1 MTGQCWNRSLSYVRR
16 LTAVL
21 GLCAAAVLAAACPS
35 PTKPT
40 PVPPE
45 APVIACPVAQGVL
58 SNDNAEV
65 TVSYPKP
72 VTTGGAAPVTTTCT
86 PGIGASFPVGTTT
99 VTCTATDAQSRAAS
113 CAFPVTVQ
121 PALKLN
127 ASAVLA
133 FGDSITEG
141 KVASL
146 QELFTLSGVGC
157 GVFGTPTSYPS
168 VLNSRFLAQYPTQ
181 ALSATNCGWGG
192 EEAVEGVVRLPT
204 GLATGSYDV
213 VLLMEGANDLS
224 ALQSGTQTN
233 AVNVIANA
241 IVTMIKTARSGRTV
255 FVGTLTP
262 QRPGG
267 KRASRPE
274 WVQPVNDR
282 LRTVVPQE
290 GAVLVDT
297 WQALGGTPDPYVDFD
312 GLHLTVAGYAKVADA
327 FLSAMRTKL
336 ETKVTQ

>member
-1 MTGQCWNRSLSYVRR
+1 MTGQSWNRPLSYVRR
-16 LTAVL
+16 VATAIGVS
-21 GLCAAAVLAAACPS
+21 AAAVLAAGCSS

-40 PVPPE
+40 PPTA
-45 APVIACPVAQGVL
+45 APAISCPVAQSVV
-58 SNDNAEV
+58 SADNKAV
-65 TVSYPKP
+65 AVFYPKP
-72 VTTGGAAPVTTTCT
+72 STTGGAAPVTTTCT
-86 PGIGASFPVGTTT
+86 PDIGASFPLGTTT
-99 VTCTATDAQSRAAS
+99 VTCTASDAQSRTAS

-141 KVASL
+141 KPGSL
-146 QELFTLSGVGC
+146 LNAFELSGVGC
-157 GVFGTPTSYPS
+157 PFGTPTSYPS

-181 ALSATNCGWGG
+181 SLSAKNCGWGG
-192 EEAVEGVVRLPT
+192 EEAVEGVTRLPT

-224 ALQSGTQTN
+224 ALRNGTQAT
-233 AVNVIANA
+233 AVNTIANA
-241 IVTMIKTARSGRTV
+241 VVSMIRTARQGRTV

-267 KRASRPE
+267 KAPRPE
-274 WVQPVNDR
+274 WVEPVNDR
-282 LRTVVPQE
+282 LRAVVPAE

-297 WQALGGTPDPYVDFD
+297 WQALGGSPDPYVDFD

-327 FLSAMRTKL
+327 FFAAIRTKL
-336 ETKVTQ
+336 ETRVSP

>member
-1 MTGQCWNRSLSYVRR
+1 MAVPARKSAICLLQSALLFSLS
-16 LTAVL
+16 
-21 GLCAAAVLAAACPS
+21 CSS

-40 PVPPE
+40 PVPSA
-45 APVIACPVAQGVL
+45 APAITCPVAQGVL
-58 SNDNAEV
+58 SADNAAV
-65 TVSYPKP
+65 AVFYPKP
-72 VTTGGAAPVTTTCT
+72 STTGGAAPVTTSCT
-86 PGIGASFPVGTTT
+86 PDIGASFPIGTTT
-99 VTCTATDAQSRAAS
+99 VACTATDAQSRTAS
-113 CAFPVTVQ
+113 CVFPITVQ

-141 KVASL
+141 KPGSL
-146 QELFTLSGVGC
+146 LSVLELTGVGC
-157 GVFGTPTSYPS
+157 PFGTPTSYPS
-168 VLNSRFLAQYPTQ
+168 VLNSRFIAAYPTQ
-181 ALSATNCGWGG
+181 TLSAKNCGWGG
-192 EEAVEGVVRLPT
+192 EEAVEGVTRLPT

-224 ALQSGTQTN
+224 ALSNGTQAN
-233 AVNVIANA
+233 AVNTIANA
-241 IVTMIKTARSGRTV
+241 MVAMIRTARQGRTV

-267 KRASRPE
+267 KAPRPE

-282 LRTVVPQE
+282 LRSVVPAE

-297 WQALGGTPDPYVDFD
+297 WQALGGAPDPYVDLD

-327 FLSAMRTKL
+327 FFTAIRTKL
-336 ETKVTQ
+336 ETKVSP